1 MQLFS
6 VMPAWWHL
14 TGLGSF
20 GLIQLLLLCSIS
32 AAAERREF
40 VSNEYFTIGSPDY
53 FTVAIKL
60 ADFDLDGD
68 LDAIMING
76 RHWARLDLLFLNNG
90 TGRFLIAR
98 PLGDAATGYEPTI
111 SDLDDDGN
119 LDVIVARD
127 RIRSMR
133 FMGLGNG
140 KFDTGHPVGLVGPTR
155 AVGSA
160 DLDADGGIDLVFSQ
174 RGAANYVAFGPDFD
188 RTEFFGDAEQSVRLE
203 LADFDGDHD
212 VDVVFANLGPEGS
225 GIHFNGGMGDFGK
238 AQRLD
243 PAFGPAVDV
252 AAGDLNGDGLIDVAL
267 ASIAA
272 NVIFLNDVDHEFVTT
287 VVFGPANERSYG
299 IDLGDLDRD
308 GDLDIAVANDGGAN
322 AIYFNVDGKFERRLL
337 PDDPDARSYGVSI
350 GDLNGDG
357 FPDLVFANSGSM
369 SRVYLNTTAE
379 QAASVLAR

>member
-1 MQLFS
+1 MQLYS
-6 VMPAWWHL
+6 VMPALRYL
-14 TGLGSF
+14 TGIECF
-20 GLIQLLLLCSIS
+20 GLIQLLLLCSVS
-32 AAAERREF
+32 VAEERREF

-68 LDAIMING
+68 LDALMING
-76 RHWARLDLLFLNNG
+76 RHWARHDLLFLNNG
-90 TGRFLIAR
+90 AGRFLIAR
-98 PLGDAATGYEPTI
+98 PLGEAATGYDPTI
-111 SDLDDDGN
+111 SDLNYDGN

-140 KFDTGHPVGLVGPTR
+140 KFDTGRPVGLAGPTR

-160 DLDADGGIDLVFSQ
+160 DLDADGEIDLVFSQ
-174 RGAANYVAFGPDFD
+174 RGTTNYVAFGPDFD
-188 RTEFFGDAEQSVRLE
+188 RIENFGDAEQSVRLE
-203 LADFDGDHD
+203 LGDFDGDHD

-225 GIHFNGGMGDFGK
+225 GIHFNVGMGKFGK
-238 AQRLD
+238 ARRLD
-243 PAFGPAVDV
+243 PAHGPAVDV
-252 AAGDLNGDGLIDVAL
+252 VAGDLNGDGLIDIAL
-267 ASIAA
+267 ATIAA
-272 NVIFLNDVDHEFVTT
+272 NVIFLNDADHKFVNT

-308 GDLDIAVANDGGAN
+308 GDLDIAVANDGGPN
-322 AIYFNVDGKFERRLL
+322 AIYLNVGGKFERQLL

-369 SRVYLNTTAE
+369 SRVYLNTTVE
-379 QAASVLAR
+379 HAASMLAR